1 MSIIESYY
9 QKIKNLITEYETIL
23 ELDKEYM
30 TEYLQHCGKDLNKQ
44 NPEVIDNIQQTQ
56 IFTQTKFINDEI
68 FCTKNIADSIS
79 KLFYKPLAKLLHPDK
94 KKKKKKSII
103 NEDDEN
109 METDENEENND
120 FIKLNSAYESNDYL
134 TLFLFYYE
142 NKIDVDI
149 TDEIIKILDIEIQKK
164 MQEIQ
169 KIKSTIYWQW
179 NNSDDMQKQLI
190 QEFVKTQL

>member
-1 MSIIESYY
+1 
-9 QKIKNLITEYETIL
+9 
-23 ELDKEYM
+23 
-30 TEYLQHCGKDLNKQ
+30 
-44 NPEVIDNIQQTQ
+44 
-56 IFTQTKFINDEI
+56 
-68 FCTKNIADSIS
+68 
-79 KLFYKPLAKLLHPDK
+79 
-94 KKKKKKSII
+94 
-103 NEDDEN
+103 

-169 KIKSTIYWQW
+169 KIKNTIYWQW